1 MSSCIS
7 NFLILPLILSSNFQ
21 IIRLGGVFM
30 PEYGSTQNNNHSNSY
45 DTNGGNI
52 QPVDVPKSNSKKIP
66 ANNDGLSG
74 KVNANLGYH
83 PEK

>member
-1 MSSCIS
+1 
-7 NFLILPLILSSNFQ
+7 
-21 IIRLGGVFM
+21 M

-45 DTNGGNI
+45 NTNGGNI

>member
-1 MSSCIS
+1 
-7 NFLILPLILSSNFQ
+7 
-21 IIRLGGVFM
+21 M

-83 PEK
+83 PENSTKKPPYRSKVVLR

>member
-1 MSSCIS
+1 
-7 NFLILPLILSSNFQ
+7 
-21 IIRLGGVFM
+21 M

-45 DTNGGNI
+45 DTNGGNS